1 MKKHI
6 LKFIIG
12 IPILILIFV
21 VVLSKNSTTSKTKIK
36 DFNPYLNAI
45 PKKYALALNNSK
57 HNDSTFFTTA
67 IEDFSIRELLI
78 FKTNPNDKELKTDFV
93 LELYPSHKKHL
104 KGNSKSLTF
113 NIIKDAVLFN
123 DEYKT
128 YGVFKLALPLIDIE
142 KLVIKTKIKTKKD
155 TVWEYAIIKPFAS
168 VIQKEQSLKL
178 NDYIIEK
185 TPMLFTS
192 LFNKQLKEYEI
203 KYLPSS
209 LNRQEHKV
217 ARFYKPLSAYISS
230 NKATLVKVV
239 NPTAFWKKINTKDKT
254 LLKDIEIVGSKSDAT
269 QKLFN
274 KYLDNGLSFNT
285 LFEVEKLA
293 MYHALK
299 PVFVENCL
307 EKTYF
312 IFNEANNI
320 LEPFHTFSECP
331 NEKTLRYLTAS
342 EIDDADFIKI
352 YAAAINKVS
361 SINIYETLINNN
373 NAFKDELVLIN
384 HHNPNHIFN
393 YDILRANQK
402 VANKSLN
409 PSSALKSELI
419 SIDNNK
425 LVLSV
430 FNTSNYT
437 IDVLNLRHNK
447 KKTITS
453 LDPYVQIAR
462 NEKDTITIDLP
473 RSFENLFVS
482 KKKKATGFVLP
493 KHIYDLGIQY
503 RISGVSKTNVSSIIP
518 YQKGSK
524 NNDDLFRTA
533 AYINNHKYISVD
545 EVKKE
550 ISFSKDSVVVSAPLI
565 IQKGYTF
572 KLDPGTIVNIIDGG
586 KIISH
591 SPLNFVG
598 TIKTPIKVYSSD
610 TRGQGLLVL
619 SEQRKSILKHVI
631 FDQLRNPT
639 HGSWGVTGS
648 VTFYESPVNLEYVS
662 VKNNKCEDALNIV
675 RTTFAMS
682 NVTISNTQSDA
693 FDGDFVKGSILNCRF
708 NNLGNDA
715 IDVSGSDLTIKNVI
729 VSNAFDK
736 GLSAGENSKMYIDNV
751 EISNSEIAVAGKD
764 LSVVIAK
771 NLKILKTKL
780 GFTAFQKKPEFGPSQ
795 ITVAGITM
803 TDIETKYLIESSS
816 SLIVDN
822 EKIKTTQNVKDRM
835 YGVEFGRSS
844 AETRN
849 TPK

>member
-1 MKKHI
+1 
-6 LKFIIG
+6 
-12 IPILILIFV
+12 
-21 VVLSKNSTTSKTKIK
+21 
-36 DFNPYLNAI
+36 
-45 PKKYALALNNSK
+45 
-57 HNDSTFFTTA
+57 
-67 IEDFSIRELLI
+67 
-78 FKTNPNDKELKTDFV
+78 
-93 LELYPSHKKHL
+93 
-104 KGNSKSLTF
+104 
-113 NIIKDAVLFN
+113 
-123 DEYKT
+123 
-128 YGVFKLALPLIDIE
+128 
-142 KLVIKTKIKTKKD
+142 
-155 TVWEYAIIKPFAS
+155 
-168 VIQKEQSLKL
+168 
-178 NDYIIEK
+178 
-185 TPMLFTS
+185 MLFTS

-209 LNRQEHKV
+209 LNKQEHKV

-384 HHNPNHIFN
+384 HHNHNHIFN
-393 YDILRANQK
+393 YDILKANQK

-425 LVLSV
+425 LVFSV

-437 IDVLNLRHNK
+437 IDVLNLRYNK

-453 LDPYVQIAR
+453 LDPYVQITR

-675 RTTFAMS
+675 RTTFTMS

-729 VSNAFDK
+729 VSNAYDK

-822 EKIKTTQNVKDRM
+822 EKIETTQNVKDRM